1 MLHTARQA
9 QALTRTMFRTT
20 KHPGTVREAASR
32 GIHRETE
39 RAPAAPLNPWGR
51 VISTFGLQRAD

>member
-9 QALTRTMFRTT
+9 QALTRTMLRTT

-32 GIHRETE
+32 RIHRETE
-39 RAPAAPLNPWGR
+39 RAPAAPLNP
-51 VISTFGLQRAD
+51 